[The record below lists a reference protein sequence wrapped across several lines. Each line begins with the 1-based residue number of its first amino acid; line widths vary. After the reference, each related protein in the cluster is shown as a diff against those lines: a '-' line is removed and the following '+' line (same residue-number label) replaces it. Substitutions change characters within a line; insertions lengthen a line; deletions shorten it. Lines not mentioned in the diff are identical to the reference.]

1 MTLEQ
6 NHPNLKKLL
15 VFFVVVFVIL
25 VGLAGLKVYLDVS
38 KSPETPVMQDG
49 GAPTGRLTEA
59 DIEQQLEALN
69 VGDDPNKHPTAAEM
83 EKQLETLNAG
93 DDTAK
98 RPTEAE
104 IRQQL
109 EALNQ

>member
-6 NHPNLKKLL
+6 KHPNLKKLL
-15 VFFVVVFVIL
+15 VFFLVVFVIL

-59 DIEQQLEALN
+59 DIEQQLNTLDADAGERPSEESIVLQLDALN
-69 VGDDPNKHPTAAEM
+69 QDAE
-83 EKQLETLNAG
+83 N
-93 DDTAK
+93 
-98 RPTEAE
+98 RPTEEAV
-104 IRQQL
+104 RQQL
-109 EALNQ
+109 DAMNQK